1 MPPRGGRPP
10 RPGPRCQWGVP
21 GASPGSPAPGPHAP
35 TPQHAARWACGRPW
49 VLQDQWGAKPWA
61 GVARWHWG
69 ERRFGGGGIPGRYA
83 RGGPRCTA
91 CRRLTSSAPGA
102 GCHYPGCRLV
112 SPRWPRRVERSGPSS
127 VLSRPPM
134 VGGDR
139 QGVKLWVFGER
150 KRKLRY
156 VYRHCSIGSKAEVS
170 DAELH
175 AIQKGLA
182 FLASSG
188 WPAGR
193 VVICADNQAALL
205 TLAANNPEGL
215 EHARNAL
222 LTVSTLRNEGW
233 SVSGLWTPAH
243 CGILGTRERT
253 SWPKPAR
260 NLKHP
265 VTMRGL
271 RNLGFRPRRTLSAG
285 PIHGLSKGTTQAQP
299 SCRPRSL

>member
-1 MPPRGGRPP
+1 M
-10 RPGPRCQWGVP
+10 W
-21 GASPGSPAPGPHAP
+21 
-35 TPQHAARWACGRPW
+35 
-49 VLQDQWGAKPWA
+49 
-61 GVARWHWG
+61 
-69 ERRFGGGGIPGRYA
+69 
-83 RGGPRCTA
+83 
-91 CRRLTSSAPGA
+91 
-102 GCHYPGCRLV
+102 
-112 SPRWPRRVERSGPSS
+112 
-127 VLSRPPM
+127 
-134 VGGDR
+134 
-139 QGVKLWVFGER
+139 
-150 KRKLRY
+150 KLREKY
-156 VYRHCSIGSKAEVS
+156 CAPWGTVVNTNQRCGSAWSVHCRQSDTAPSELVYGHCSIGSKAEVF

-205 TLAANNPEGL
+205 TLAANNQEGL
-215 EHARNAL
+215 EYARNAL
-222 LTVSTLRNEGW
+222 LTVSALRNEGW

-271 RNLGFRPRRTLSAG
+271 RNLGFRPRRTLPAG